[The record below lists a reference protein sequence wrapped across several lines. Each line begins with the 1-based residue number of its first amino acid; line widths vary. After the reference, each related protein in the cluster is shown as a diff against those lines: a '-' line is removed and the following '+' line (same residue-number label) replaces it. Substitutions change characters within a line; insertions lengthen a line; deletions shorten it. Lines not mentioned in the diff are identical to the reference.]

1 MDVPT
6 YESTHQLLLGLA
18 GHVDDDLLSW
28 VRELVA
34 VGEEARA
41 VSLVSA
47 DVVAER
53 IQLPAPVRVALVEA
67 GRVARAGID
76 PVELAPAAE
85 PAVEHR
91 FAANPA
97 GAGDVA
103 AALRALPSR
112 QLQGTSVHLTWRLTP
127 AGTAPGPLPH
137 PVVILEIDPA
147 RHSGEMLSYLVASG
161 LARGGVH
168 ASVEV
173 VAAGQAH
180 PPYQRAAL
188 AAAVPVAVGGTGESG
203 TPTVESPVVPE
214 PVTEAVPTVAPE
226 PVPASAAVTEPVRVV
241 QVIPHADVEPA
252 AAAVPDDDEPGH
264 ADEHDEPEV
273 AAEHDEHGDIADE
286 DPAVDEPEPVLD
298 PSEPHPFADVRAD
311 RPRRRPIAGAPALSA
326 LSDPLSGPL
335 SEPLMA
341 PLLDPTIHA
350 HDPLGVDHLVGPSRH
365 TLATA
370 DSDAPDTEPEDAEEA
385 AVDEPEPAV
394 ATAPERTLEP
404 VSEPELLPE
413 DSWAAEWESGA
424 WAMPLEDVEVA
435 PAESEDE
442 PGHASEPEPPAR
454 HGLDQHGLDQPP
466 ASVPEPP
473 RPLRAPRP
481 TPVQP
486 NRRAERPERPEQHEQ
501 QHEPA
506 APRASEPRPAAR
518 PEPARLSDADRELL
532 ARLQAELV
540 QGRKPRR
547 SGAPAG
553 GRPGS
558 NGRGPNR
565 RDTPPEAGN

>member
-1 MDVPT
+1 MDGPT

-41 VSLVSA
+41 VSLVTA

-53 IQLPAPVRVALVEA
+53 IQLPAPVRAALIEA

-91 FAANPA
+91 FAAAPA

-103 AALRALPSR
+103 AAIRALPAR

-137 PVVILEIDPA
+137 PVVILEIDPV

-188 AAAVPVAVGGTGESG
+188 AAALPVGVGDTGESG
-203 TPTVESPVVPE
+203 APTTESPVVAE
-214 PVTEAVPTVAPE
+214 PVTEAVPTVAPDTI
-226 PVPASAAVTEPVRVV
+226 PASAAVTEPVRVV
-241 QVIPHADVEPA
+241 QVIPHPDTEPA
-252 AAAVPDDDEPGH
+252 AAVAQADEPGY
-264 ADEHDEPEV
+264 APEHDDPE
-273 AAEHDEHGDIADE
+273 ADPEHGELDDIADE
-286 DPAVDEPEPVLD
+286 DPAIDEPEPVLD

-311 RPRRRPIAGAPALSA
+311 RPRRRPVPGAPALST

-341 PLLDPTIHA
+341 PLLDPTIHP

-365 TLATA
+365 TLAAAHTEARETA
-370 DSDAPDTEPEDAEEA
+370 PEEQAQAE
-385 AVDEPEPAV
+385 EPEPLAD
-394 ATAPERTLEP
+394 AAPEP
-404 VSEPELLPE
+404 DEPELLPE

-424 WAMPLEDVEVA
+424 WAMPLDDVEAA
-435 PAESEDE
+435 PAEPVDE
-442 PGHASEPEPPAR
+442 PAGAEPEPPAR
-454 HGLDQHGLDQPP
+454 HGLDQHDEPQTLT
-466 ASVPEPP
+466 PEPP
-473 RPLRAPRP
+473 RQLRAPRP

-486 NRRAERPERPEQHEQ
+486 NRRTELPEPPERP
-501 QHEPA
+501 
-506 APRASEPRPAAR
+506 SEPRPAAR

-565 RDTPPEAGN
+565 HDTPPEAGQP

>member
-1 MDVPT
+1 MDGPT

-41 VSLVSA
+41 VSLVTA

-53 IQLPAPVRVALVEA
+53 IQLPAPVRAALVEA
-67 GRVARAGID
+67 GRTARAGID

-85 PAVEHR
+85 PSVEHR
-91 FAANPA
+91 FAAAPA

-103 AALRALPSR
+103 SAIRALPAR
-112 QLQGTSVHLTWRLTP
+112 QLQGAAVHLAWRLTP

-137 PVVILEIDPA
+137 PVVILEIDPV

-180 PPYQRAAL
+180 PPYQSAAL
-188 AAAVPVAVGGTGESG
+188 AAAVPVAVGDSGESG
-203 TPTVESPVVPE
+203 GVPTVESPVVPE
-214 PVTEAVPTVAPE
+214 PVTEAVPTVTVE
-226 PVPASAAVTEPVRVV
+226 SAAVTEPVRVV
-241 QVIPHADVEPA
+241 QAIPLADIEPA
-252 AAAVPDDDEPGH
+252 DDAVQDDEPEY
-264 ADEHDEPEV
+264 AEEPAE
-273 AAEHDEHGDIADE
+273 AEHEELGDIADE

-298 PSEPHPFADVRAD
+298 PSEPHPFADIRTDARPTPQPD
-311 RPRRRPIAGAPALSA
+311 RPRRRPVAGAPALAA

-365 TLATA
+365 TLAAVGSET
-370 DSDAPDTEPEDAEEA
+370 PEEEPQESPAEA
-385 AVDEPEPAV
+385 AEPVAEAAPEPA
-394 ATAPERTLEP
+394 AEPHLESVP
-404 VSEPELLPE
+404 EPELLAE

-424 WAMPLEDVEVA
+424 WAMPLDDVEA
-435 PAESEDE
+435 TPADE
-442 PGHASEPEPPAR
+442 AAGAGSEPPAR
-454 HGLDQHGLDQPP
+454 HGLDQHDEPP
-466 ASVPEPP
+466 AALEPP
-473 RPLRAPRP
+473 RQLRAPRP
-481 TPVQP
+481 APVQP
-486 NRRAERPERPEQHEQ
+486 ERRSERQ
-501 QHEPA
+501 EPP
-506 APRASEPRPAAR
+506 APRSGEPRPAR
-518 PEPARLSDADRELL
+518 PEPTRLSDADRELL

-565 RDTPPEAGN
+565 RDTNPPEAG

>member
-1 MDVPT
+1 MDGPT

-41 VSLVSA
+41 VSLVTA
-47 DVVAER
+47 GVVAER
-53 IQLPAPVRVALVEA
+53 IQLPAPVRAALVDA
-67 GRVARAGID
+67 GRAARAGID

-85 PAVEHR
+85 PVVEHR
-91 FAANPA
+91 FAPAPA

-103 AALRALPSR
+103 SAIRALPAR
-112 QLQGTSVHLTWRLTP
+112 QLQGAVVHLTWRLTP

-137 PVVILEIDPA
+137 PVVVLEIDPV

-180 PPYQRAAL
+180 PPYQAAAL
-188 AAAVPVAVGGTGESG
+188 AAAVAVAVGDTAESG
-203 TPTVESPVVPE
+203 PPTVESAVVAE
-214 PVTEAVPTVAPE
+214 PVTEAVPTVTAE
-226 PVPASAAVTEPVRVV
+226 PALEAAAVTEPVRVV
-241 QVIPHADVEPA
+241 QAVPHADTAPA
-252 AAAVPDDDEPGH
+252 AVVRDDEPVH
-264 ADEHDEPEV
+264 AAAHDEPETVTEHDEP
-273 AAEHDEHGDIADE
+273 DDIADE

-298 PSEPHPFADVRAD
+298 PSEPHPFADIRTD
-311 RPRRRPIAGAPALSA
+311 RPRRRPVAGAPALSA

-365 TLATA
+365 TRAAA
-370 DSDAPDTEPEDAEEA
+370 DSEAEAAEEPEEEPEQA
-385 AVDEPEPAV
+385 PADEPEPA
-394 ATAPERTLEP
+394 AEAAPERTPEAAD
-404 VSEPELLPE
+404 EPELLPE

-424 WAMPLEDVEVA
+424 WAMPLDDVEVA
-435 PAESEDE
+435 PADEPAAESE
-442 PGHASEPEPPAR
+442 PAAR
-454 HGLDQHGLDQPP
+454 HGLDPHEEPP
-466 ASVPEPP
+466 ALAPEPP

-481 TPVQP
+481 TPMQP
-486 NRRAERPERPEQHEQ
+486 DRRSDGPEP
-501 QHEPA
+501 P
-506 APRASEPRPAAR
+506 APRPSEPRPAGR

-547 SGAPAG
+547 PGAPTG
-553 GRPGS
+553 GRPGT

-565 RDTPPEAGN
+565 RDTPPEAG